1 MSSFCSICKKE
12 IPGKPWI
19 SIRCAKD
26 CIIHGCSYLCH
37 NRMGELVGNN
47 FYEKVINKEDFN
59 YLFPVL
65 QDKKQDVSTNTYERD
80 NLLQE
85 IYDEQL
91 ETEQLE
97 QRYERE
103 FQQSSES
110 DDDWENS
117 E

>member
-1 MSSFCSICKKE
+1 MS
-12 IPGKPWI
+12 
-19 SIRCAKD
+19 
-26 CIIHGCSYLCH
+26 
-37 NRMGELVGNN
+37 ELVGNN

-65 QDKKQDVSTNTYERD
+65 QDKKHDVSTNTYERD

-97 QRYERE
+97 QLYERE
-103 FQQSSES
+103 FQQSSS
-110 DDDWENS
+110 DSDDWENS

>member
-19 SIRCAKD
+19 SIRCEKG
-26 CIIHGCSYLCH
+26 CIIHGCSYLCN
-37 NRMGELVGNN
+37 NRMSELVGNN

-65 QDKKQDVSTNTYERD
+65 QGKKQDVSTNTYERD

-97 QRYERE
+97 QLYERE

>member
-1 MSSFCSICKKE
+1 MREMF
-12 IPGKPWI
+12 GKTSCGKI
-19 SIRCAKD
+19 
-26 CIIHGCSYLCH
+26 
-37 NRMGELVGNN
+37 
-47 FYEKVINKEDFN
+47 INKEDFN
-59 YLFPVL
+59 FLFPVL
-65 QDKKQDVSTNTYERD
+65 QNKQQNVSTNMFERE

-85 IYDEQL
+85 IYDEQQ

-97 QRYERE
+97 RLYERE